1 MKIYRKIEHGSK
13 LAIATHNTGKA
24 KEISSLLSPFQI
36 QTYSAKELNL
46 PEPEETGSSFYEN
59 AKIKAMAAALQSGLP
74 SLADDSGFCINALN
88 GDPGIYSARW
98 AGPNK
103 DYAMAMQTMHEKLEG
118 FQDRSCYF
126 VSVLCLAFPD
136 GFTCEFEGKINGEF
150 IWPARGENGHG
161 YDPIFQPDGFS
172 VTFAE
177 MTEAEKNKISH
188 RGLAFQQFIKH
199 CF

>member
-1 MKIYRKIEHGSK
+1 MTNYRKIEHGSK
-13 LAIATHNTGKA
+13 LVVATHNAGKA
-24 KEISSLLSPFQI
+24 QEIRSLLAPFEI
-36 QTYSAKELNL
+36 QTYSAGDLNL

-59 AKIKAMAAALQSGLP
+59 AKIKALAATQKSGLP

-103 DYAMAMQTMHEKLEG
+103 DYSMAMRTMYEKLG
-118 FQDRSCYF
+118 KSKDRSCYF
-126 VSVLCLAFPD
+126 ISVLCLAFHD
-136 GFTCEFEGKINGEF
+136 GVTFEFEGKIDGKF
-150 IWPARGENGHG
+150 IWPARGQNGHG
-161 YDPIFQPDGFS
+161 YDPIFQPKGYS

-177 MTEAEKNKISH
+177 MTEKEKNTISH
-188 RGLAFQQFIKH
+188 RGLAFQQFIKN